1 MSTKEFLDASIH
13 EVVKT
18 LVEAII
24 LVILVVYVFLQ
35 ACSPWSSP
43 AALLFV
49 VPVLFIVFQ
58 AMEERLMPARK
69 HED

>member
-1 MSTKEFLDASIH
+1 MLPLVFASGAGANGNISLGTG
-13 EVVKT
+13 VVGGLLVGT
-18 LVEAII
+18 L
-24 LVILVVYVFLQ
+24 
-35 ACSPWSSP
+35 
-43 AALLFV
+43 ALLFV